1 MKNKKTLFFLT
12 IVVLTATGLFINS
25 CKKDNQNTVEVLLT
39 RGKWQLAS
47 VMVYNFLGS
56 SQVGTTDTLNTNC
69 DSTQIFSFNTNNTCT
84 YTNFECIPQKSS
96 GNWTLSSDQLTLI
109 SNITAIDT
117 ATDGT
122 GKIEPLPGKP
132 FQNAKIVNLGQ
143 YSLVL
148 QTGDINTFVTATT
161 KRRIVQ
167 YGFVHQSASSQ

>member
-1 MKNKKTLFFLT
+1 MKNKKLLFLLT
-12 IVVLTATGLFINS
+12 IAFLAATGLIINS
-25 CKKDNQNTVEVLLT
+25 CKKDTQDSVQTLLT
-39 RGKWQLAS
+39 RGKWHLAS
-47 VMVYNFLGS
+47 VLVYNYVGS
-56 SQVGTTDTLNTNC
+56 SQVGKTDTLNTNC

-84 YTNFECIPQKSS
+84 YSNFECIPQKSS

-109 SNITAIDT
+109 SNMTAIDT
-117 ATDGT
+117 LIG
-122 GKIEPLPGKP
+122 GKVDALPGKP
-132 FQNAKIVNLGQ
+132 FQSAKIVNLGQ